1 MGFKKKTNNI
11 TNFDIAIVGGGPV
24 GIAFACGFADTKIK
38 VAIIDKLPK
47 KTMENPM
54 VDGREIIG
62 DRPTLYK
69 NRGACRSFCANQ
81 TWY

>member
-11 TNFDIAIVGGGPV
+11 TNFDIVIVGGGPV

-38 VAIIDKLPK
+38 VAIVDKLPK

-54 VDGREIIG
+54 LIIC
-62 DRPTLYK
+62 LK
-69 NRGACRSFCANQ
+69 F
-81 TWY
+81 